1 MLTTSFNSW
10 KYFLISIFSLSASL
24 SYAQED
30 ALNIT
35 RKELITQAIDN
46 SHSLKIKRNE
56 VSASQL
62 DRQRAL
68 YTYIPK
74 VGVKA
79 GYAHLLND
87 LTITRDISSEKNSLL
102 HGLDQS
108 KQQSLS
114 NLANSGMP
122 PEMIAI
128 GTPLIEG
135 VYNNVS
141 GLVNQV
147 PNNAS
152 ITLEDNNLWFYDAY
166 VEMVIFSGLQAPTY
180 AKAAASKAEAQ
191 MAMVEKEEHEI
202 MIEVLDYYD
211 KIAVVN
217 QSLKVLEES
226 QKRLDK
232 QKEFGFKAKEVGLA
246 TEYDLN
252 KIKIAEKDIKAK
264 RIELE
269 SSKRLVIQ
277 KLHQLTGID
286 KEKLAQINP
295 NLELWMV
302 DDNEINLQNRS
313 ELKAL
318 GSSIEALEYKHKA
331 EQYGAL
337 PKAKAF
343 AHVMQGGSS
352 LTNVDPIPFVGV
364 GMQWEIFDGL
374 QRKREVQK
382 SALQVESMKEKR
394 AYAEELISLEFEKK
408 KMEWEVSTQLV
419 TVAEEKVADA
429 KQGLRIKSEEVKNGL
444 ADIPELLKEISDYE
458 MLQLDYIQK
467 IASQRH
473 EAVAFLNAMGALT
486 IEHIQN

>member
-1 MLTTSFNSW
+1 MVTIKFNRLN
-10 KYFLISIFSLSASL
+10 YLFLIGFCLSTSISFSQNYPSQIS
-24 SYAQED
+24 
-30 ALNIT
+30 
-35 RKELITQAIDN
+35 RKELISQAIDN

-56 VSASQL
+56 VSASEL

-74 VGVKA
+74 VGVKG
-79 GYAHLLND
+79 GYAYLLND
-87 LTITRDISSEKNSLL
+87 ITISRDISHNKNQMLY
-102 HGLDQS
+102 GIEQS
-108 KQQSLS
+108 KQQSL
-114 NLANSGMP
+114 NALVNSGLP
-122 PEMIAI
+122 PSFIGI

-147 PNNAS
+147 PNTAS
-152 ITLEDNNLWFYDAY
+152 VSFKDNNVWFYDAY

-191 MAMVEKEEHEI
+191 MAMVEKEEHQI
-202 MIEVLDYYD
+202 IIEVLDYYD

-217 QSLKVLEES
+217 QSMKVLEES

-232 QKEFGFKAKEVGLA
+232 QKEFGMKAKEVGLA
-246 TEYDLN
+246 TAYDLN

-269 SSKRLVIQ
+269 SSKNLVIQ

-286 KEKLAQINP
+286 KEQLMTIDP
-295 NLELWMV
+295 NLDIWLV
-302 DDNEINLQNRS
+302 DEGEINLQNRA

-318 GSSIEALEYKHKA
+318 GSSIEALKYKHKA

-352 LTNVDPIPFVGV
+352 LTNVDPLPFVGV
-364 GMQWEIFDGL
+364 GVQWEIFDGL

-382 SALQVESMKEKR
+382 SALEIESMKEKR
-394 AYAEELISLEFEKK
+394 AYAEELISLEYEKK

-419 TVAEEKVADA
+419 TVAEEKVEDA
-429 KQGLRIKSEEVKNGL
+429 QQGLRIKSEEVKNGL

-458 MLQLDYIQK
+458 MLQLEYIQK
-467 IASQRH
+467 IAKQRH
-473 EAVAFLNAMGALT
+473 EAVAFLDAMGALT